1 MKGTIEMPPNGNKGK
16 VLIIEDDPLVRD
28 LLSQTLSCVG
38 GYETDLAEDGQDG
51 LDRIRD
57 VDFDII
63 FTDLNMP
70 RLNGMEFLKK
80 SRMMRPATPVV
91 VITGVSEMEVAIN
104 AMREGATDFIPKP
117 FKVDKIISTTERI
130 LGEKKLF
137 GRIADSAGSRE
148 SMERLNAELFRRL
161 QEIVV
166 LHSLSTDIDG
176 LLDNKDIYG
185 RIAGMAAKLLA
196 TNEVSF
202 GIIEDGRLDIKSA
215 IGASSGPIS
224 VSGTLLGEVAGQGRY
239 RIADVGEANP
249 VTGAPLASQFL
260 AIPVVVANETVGIL
274 SLAGKADG
282 TAFSEE
288 EIYLAINLARKA
300 GSKIENNA
308 LYEVFFNNL
317 VDTLKSLIATVEAR
331 DSYTKQ
337 HSERVTMYALRIAD
351 AMGLGAEEMDLIR
364 FGGFLHDIGKIGVRD
379 TVLLK
384 PGGLSR
390 EEIDEIRR
398 HAVIGDEIVKPIKF
412 FARER
417 EIIRHHHEHFNGA
430 GYPDGIAGEKIPLIA
445 RILTVADSYD
455 AMTSNR
461 PYRTARTHDYAV
473 GELSRCA
480 STQFDPEV
488 VRAFLSTRI
497 GKDGAA

>member
-1 MKGTIEMPPNGNKGK
+1 MPPTGDKGK

-28 LLSQTLSCVG
+28 LLTQTLSGLG
-38 GYETDLAEDGQDG
+38 GYETDMASDGQDG
-51 LDRIRD
+51 LDKIRK
-57 VDFDII
+57 VDFDVV

-80 SRMMRPATPVV
+80 SKMVRPSTPVV
-91 VITGVSEMEVAIN
+91 VITGVSEMEIAIS
-104 AMREGATDFIPKP
+104 AMREGASDFIPKP

-130 LGEKKLF
+130 LGEKRLF
-137 GRIADSAGSRE
+137 GRIADSAGSKE
-148 SMERLNAELFRRL
+148 SMERLNAELFKRL
-161 QEIVV
+161 QEIIA
-166 LHSLSTDIDG
+166 LHSMSTDIDG
-176 LLDNKDIYG
+176 QPDNKDIYG
-185 RIAGMAAKLLA
+185 RIAGMAAKLLT

-202 GIIEDGRLDIKSA
+202 GILDDGRLDIKSA
-215 IGASSGPIS
+215 IGAPSAP
-224 VSGTLLGEVAGQGRY
+224 VPVAGTLLEKVAGQALYG
-239 RIADVGEANP
+239 IADVGESNP
-249 VTGAPLASQFL
+249 LTGAPLASQFL
-260 AIPVVVANETVGIL
+260 AIPLLVGNETFGIL
-274 SLAGKADG
+274 SLSNKADG

-288 EIYLAINLARKA
+288 EIYLAIDLARKA
-300 GSKIENNA
+300 ASKIETNA

-337 HSERVTMYALRIAD
+337 HSERVTTYSLQIAA
-351 AMGLGAEEMDLIR
+351 AMGLDAEEIDLIR

-390 EEIDEIRR
+390 EEIEEIRR

-412 FARER
+412 FTRER
-417 EIIRHHHEHFNGA
+417 EIIRHHHEHYDGA

-461 PYRTARTHDYAV
+461 PYRQARSHEYAV
-473 GELSRCA
+473 SELNRCA

-497 GKDGAA
+497 GKEGAA